1 MLMKRPDYSG
11 AVLTWG
17 LGYISQLPEGD
28 GKIQEEFTN
37 MLVQAMSR
45 SGASSKQLD
54 ETWATLGEAIH
65 AAAKNKERRTFQAIG
80 RLAYN
85 KCKKKF
91 NKKGPRIKGF
101 SGRVVSATGW
111 IDTATTI
118 GDMSNCC
125 LHWGVLQRFG
135 GTMPGKFE
143 GKAGL
148 TVGLEKKCDI
158 VGVVCMTHEKALKKD
173 RPFYLE
179 VSDDGQ
185 NWYRVRPNGEILGGE
200 IRFNLKDSDAAGKFV
215 RMLREGDKYEPG
227 IAGFYVYGK
236 PQKN

>member
-1 MLMKRPDYSG
+1 
-11 AVLTWG
+11 
-17 LGYISQLPEGD
+17 
-28 GKIQEEFTN
+28 
-37 MLVQAMSR
+37 MSR
-45 SGASSKQLD
+45 SGTSKKD
-54 ETWATLGEAIH
+54 IDATWATLGEAIH

-80 RLAYN
+80 KLAYN

-118 GDMSNCC
+118 GDLSQCC

-148 TVGLEKKCDI
+148 VVGMEKKCDI
-158 VGVVCMTHEKALKKD
+158 VGVVCLSSEKSLKKD
-173 RPFYLE
+173 RPFYIE
-179 VSDDGQ
+179 TSDDGQ
-185 NWYRVRPNGEILGGE
+185 NWYRARPDGVIQGNQ
-200 IRFNLKDSDAAGKFV
+200 IRFDFKKSGIAGKYV

-227 IAGFYVYGK
+227 ITGFYVYGS